1 MEFCCLLVYHANFI
15 GKGTCYLG
23 NFAIFASVF
32 NKCWFYSMGLVFEIR
47 DKNDNEIAKS
57 LIREYSTIK
66 GAEQCFVS
74 LDKELADL
82 DTYYYGGAFM
92 IGYKDDFPVAT
103 LAIRKIDDNTCE
115 LKRLYVKPDYRGRGY
130 SRLLVDAA
138 LDRARNLGFQ
148 EVRLTTKPAVMPV
161 AYGYYKRIGFE
172 ELGNEN
178 GTVSMS
184 FSLTDRPGI
193 LEF

>member
-1 MEFCCLLVYHANFI
+1 MVVIIWENSLSLHSYI
-15 GKGTCYLG
+15 
-23 NFAIFASVF
+23 
-32 NKCWFYSMGLVFEIR
+32 NKYGYSMEQIFRIR
-47 DKNDNEIAKS
+47 DNNDNEIAKK

-82 DTYYYGGAFM
+82 ATYYQGGALL
-92 IGYKDDFPVAT
+92 IGYENNYPIAT
-103 LAIRKIDDNTCE
+103 IALRKIDDNTCE
-115 LKRLYVKPDYRGRGY
+115 LKRLYVKTNYRGKGY
-130 SRLLVDAA
+130 ARLLLDAI
-138 LDRARNLGFQ
+138 LDKARKLGFL

-178 GTVSMS
+178 GTVSMRL
-184 FSLTDRPGI
+184 SLI
-193 LEF
+193 